1 MNKPGFARSAAFLRR
16 RAGELVLLSASK
28 AQDYF
33 LGIGIWLLCKPSA
46 LGVTDRTERID
57 INLERTNA
65 ASETLH
71 RRR

>member
-33 LGIGIWLLCKPSA
+33 LGIGIWLA
-46 LGVTDRTERID
+46 LQAVSSW
-57 INLERTNA
+57 
-65 ASETLH
+65 ASLIGLKELI
-71 RRR
+71 